1 MSKHGAIRRY
11 SLIIEKI
18 ANRQYPSFS
27 IIKDFLFDHGFELS
41 DRTIQRDIEQIRFDF
56 GIEIKYDKDIRGY
69 YIDDEETFGV
79 EGFIRFLEIANT
91 AALLSDTLR
100 DGKEALNYIDFESAG
115 ELKGLKF
122 LKQLLHAL
130 KNSRLI
136 SFTYKRFDAD
146 KENTY
151 LMQPYLLKEYQSR
164 WYIIGLI
171 DNYSDFR
178 TFGIDR
184 IFSLTVKE
192 ETFKRDP
199 ALSPKSLFRN
209 TIGLTYAPDGYE
221 EVILSFT
228 AFQGNYIKTLPWH
241 HTQQI
246 LIDNQQELRIKLNIV
261 PNFEFKQKILMHGE
275 TVTVLQPQWLAND
288 IQQSLQ
294 NTLKKYK

>member
-18 ANRQYPSFS
+18 ANKQYPSFS
-27 IIKDFLFDHGFELS
+27 VIKDFLFDHGFEIS

-56 GIEIKYDKDIRGY
+56 GLEIKYDKANRGY
-69 YIDDEETFGV
+69 FIDEEETYGV

-91 AALLSDTLR
+91 ADLLSETLM

-130 KNSRLI
+130 KNNRIINFS
-136 SFTYKRFDAD
+136 YKRFDAD

-151 LMQPYLLKEYQSR
+151 QMQPYLLKEYQSR
-164 WYIIGLI
+164 WYIIGMI
-171 DNYSDFR
+171 NNYNDFR

-184 IFSLTVKE
+184 IFSLAVKE
-192 ETFKRDP
+192 DTFKRNP
-199 ALSPKSLFRN
+199 ALTPKSLFRN
-209 TIGLTYAPDGYE
+209 TIGLTDAPDGYE

-246 LIDNQQELRIKLNIV
+246 LTDNEQELRIKLNIV
-261 PNFEFKQKILMHGE
+261 PNFEFKQKVLMHGE
-275 TVTVLQPQWLAND
+275 NVTVIQPQWFANE
-288 IQQSLQ
+288 IKQSLQ